1 MQIIKDFSVLFNVMP
16 SLFAMMVITYFL
28 DTMSSVDI
36 SVWNSKTSLWPPASH
51 GMPVFGQGRG
61 LPKAQNP
68 QGPNSMRG
76 SGTPGTLKGPNKL
89 IPPQVSHLTSP
100 GCLPLTAPQPRCLP
114 LTAWTL
120 CTSSELWSALWLSWV
135 WHGSLVP
142 LLWMVWGVWYFTTYS
157 LCWMCCRYLMS
168 NSPTIITNTENLR
181 LSAHRLS
188 VPISRAQNNLSWDS
202 YQQPSW

>member
-1 MQIIKDFSVLFNVMP
+1 MP
-16 SLFAMMVITYFL
+16 SLFAMIVITYFL
-28 DTMSSVDI
+28 DTMSSDI

-51 GMPVFGQGRG
+51 SMPVFGQGRG
-61 LPKAQNP
+61 LPRP
-68 QGPNSMRG
+68 WDPWG
-76 SGTPGTLKGPNKL
+76 SGTPGTLKGTNKL
-89 IPPQVSHLTSP
+89 IPPQVSHLTS
-100 GCLPLTAPQPRCLP
+100 PRCLP